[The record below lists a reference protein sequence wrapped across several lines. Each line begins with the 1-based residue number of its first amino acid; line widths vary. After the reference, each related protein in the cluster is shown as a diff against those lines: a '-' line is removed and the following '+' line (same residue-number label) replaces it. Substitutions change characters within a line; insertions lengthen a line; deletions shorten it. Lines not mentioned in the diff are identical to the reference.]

1 MTIMTQRRVRR
12 IHERES
18 RCVLVRGWESPLE
31 PLDTVVAFDAGFVAT
46 YRGDAPH
53 LPVYV
58 TTAKEDGRARRRFN
72 TQTLLDATDYVA
84 QALSDT
90 AFEAVWLRQHPHL
103 VDCLHPVRVG
113 ALERRLAETA
123 DRSGTTLVTWTDE
136 TTPANDAVYDDIV
149 ES

>member
-1 MTIMTQRRVRR
+1 MTQRRVRR
-12 IHERES
+12 IHDREA
-18 RCVLVRGWESPLE
+18 RCVLVRGWKSPIE

-46 YRGDAPH
+46 YRGDTPN

-58 TTAKEDGRARRRFN
+58 TTPKEDGRERRRFD
-72 TQTLLDATDYVA
+72 TRTLLDATDYVA
-84 QALSDT
+84 RMLSDGV
-90 AFEAVWLRQHPHL
+90 FDAVWFRQHPHL
-103 VDCLHPVRVG
+103 VDCLHPIRVG

-123 DRSGTTLVTWTDE
+123 EGSGATLVTWTDE